1 MKVENEMGAYCMIN
15 PHEIMNNLECSVQEL
30 SHNID
35 KAGELEAIRNNE
47 WCLATEDTLYS
58 LAIKIVSIS
67 EPRKM
72 RGENPQKIENLHRK
86 VHELYA
92 NYMKILMKM

>member
-1 MKVENEMGAYCMIN
+1 MTN
-15 PHEIMNNLECSVQEL
+15 PHEIINNLECSVQEL
-30 SHNID
+30 GRNID
-35 KAGELEAIRNNE
+35 KAEELETLRNNE

-72 RGENPQKIENLHRK
+72 RGEDSQKIEKLHRK
-86 VHELYA
+86 VHGLYA
-92 NYMKILMKM
+92 NYMKILVKL